1 MRCFTVEEIAGRWS
15 VSKAHVRRIIAR
27 GELQSFRMG
36 RVVRVTPDA
45 LDRFEK
51 EKTGGEDDGRANR

>member
-1 MRCFTVEEIAGRWS
+1 MRPCFTVEEIADRWS
-15 VSKAHVRRIIAR
+15 VSKAHVRRIIAG

-51 EKTGGEDDGRANR
+51 EKMTGGGNDPT